1 MSNIVDYK
9 SQAPRRWAWA
19 FRIALLALSSAAMLA
34 QAQSKIYK
42 TVDAQGNVVYSDI
55 APTQKEGEAELQ
67 IEELNTYRTPV
78 IEPETLPT
86 VKLQPEAPPEEA
98 FKPYTELALA
108 SPGEDQAVR
117 ANNGNISLLARVSP
131 ALQGDHALRFYLD
144 GAPVATVNGI
154 QAALTAVDRGTHSA
168 RVAIVDGSG
177 ATIKE
182 SAPVTFHLLR
192 FSAQNPAVRARRGN

>member
-1 MSNIVDYK
+1 MSNIIDYM
-9 SQAPRRWAWA
+9 QTRPPLGRWLLRLAV
-19 FRIALLALSSAAMLA
+19 LALGSAALLA

-55 APTQKEGEAELQ
+55 APTQQEGEAELQ
-67 IEELNTYRTPV
+67 VEELNTYRTPV
-78 IEPETLPT
+78 IEPESLPT
-86 VKLQPEAPPEEA
+86 VKLQPEEPPEEA

-117 ANNGNISLLARVSP
+117 ANNGNISLVARINP

-144 GAPVATVNGI
+144 GAPVATVNGP
-154 QAALTAVDRGTHSA
+154 QASLTAVDRGTHSA

-182 SAPVTFHLLR
+182 SAAVTFHLLR